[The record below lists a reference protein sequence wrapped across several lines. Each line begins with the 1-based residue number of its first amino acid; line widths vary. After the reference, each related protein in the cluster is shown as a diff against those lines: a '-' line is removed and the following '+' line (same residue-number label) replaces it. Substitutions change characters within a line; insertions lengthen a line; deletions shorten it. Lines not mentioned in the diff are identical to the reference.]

1 MGKYMVIDG
10 NRVEFDKEKN
20 ILDVVRKAGVD
31 LPTLC
36 YYSELSIYGACRM
49 CVVEDEKG
57 RIITSCSTPP
67 KDKMIIKTNTPKLH
81 KHRKMILELILAS
94 HRRDCTVCRKNGRC
108 RLQELAIRYGVKRIR
123 FKNSKNKA
131 QIDRSS
137 KSIVIDSSKCIL
149 CGDCVRMCN
158 EVQNVGAIDFAFRG
172 SKMTVSPAFG
182 NCIADTNCV
191 GCGQCASVCPT
202 GAIIIKSCV
211 NEVWDAIYDPKKRV
225 VMQIAPAV
233 RVALGEEFGIKGGEN
248 VMDKIV
254 AVMRRLGVDEIYDT
268 SLGADLT
275 TLEESKE
282 FLQKLKAEGK
292 ISEQE
297 KESRDSAD
305 LEKEQRNE
313 TKDSIDSEKEQK
325 NNSDDNTC
333 SEEEK
338 GRESKD
344 NTNLEKEEKDCQ
356 DNMEGNENISEEKD
370 ENNKEIIYPLF
381 TSCCPSWF
389 RYAETKHPEL
399 LPYVSTCKS
408 PMEMFGVVIKEY
420 FKKKDID
427 EGRTTVSIAV
437 MPCTAKKAEADR
449 DEFIREEVK
458 DIDYVLTTSE
468 MCDMINESGI
478 KFEEIEGECSDTPFS
493 LYSGAGVIFGVTGGV
508 TEAVV
513 RTIAEDKS
521 PKALKELQFIGIRGM
536 EGVKICETE
545 INGLYL
551 RIGIVNGLANAER
564 LIKVIE
570 RGEEHFDFVEVMA
583 CKGGCVGGAGQPFGL
598 SDIKCERAKGLYK
611 ADKVAQIKISS
622 DNPRL
627 NTIYNDVLKGNSH
640 LLNR

>member
-1 MGKYMVIDG
+1 MGKYMIIDG

-20 ILDVVRKAGVD
+20 ILDVVRKAGID

-57 RIITSCSTPP
+57 KIIASCSTPP

-81 KHRKMILELILAS
+81 KHRKIILELMLAS
-94 HRRDCTVCRKNGRC
+94 HRRDCTVCRKNGKC
-108 RLQELAIRYGVKRIR
+108 RLQELAIRFGVKKIR

-158 EVQNVGAIDFAFRG
+158 EVQNVGAIDFALRG
-172 SKMTVSPAFG
+172 SKMIVSPAFG
-182 NCIADTNCV
+182 KSIAETDCV
-191 GCGQCASVCPT
+191 SCGQCSAVCPT
-202 GAIIIKSCV
+202 GAIVIKSYT
-211 NEVWDAIYDPKKRV
+211 EQVWDAIYDPKKRV

-233 RVALGEEFGIKGGEN
+233 RVALGEEFGIKCGEN

-268 SLGADLT
+268 SLAADLT

-282 FLQKLKAEGK
+282 FLEKLKAERK
-292 ISEQE
+292 ISVQDE
-297 KESRDSAD
+297 
-305 LEKEQRNE
+305 
-313 TKDSIDSEKEQK
+313 
-325 NNSDDNTC
+325 DNI
-333 SEEEK
+333 
-338 GRESKD
+338 R
-344 NTNLEKEEKDCQ
+344 
-356 DNMEGNENISEEKD
+356 
-370 ENNKEIIYPLF
+370 YPLF
-381 TSCCPSWF
+381 TSCCPAWF

-399 LPYVSTCKS
+399 IPYISTCKS

-427 EGRTTVSIAV
+427 EGKTTVSVAV

-449 DEFIREEVK
+449 AEFIRNGVK

-468 MCDMINESGI
+468 LCDMINESGI
-478 KFEEIEGECSDTPFS
+478 RFEEVEGECSDTPFS
-493 LYSGAGVIFGVTGGV
+493 LYSGGGVIFGVTGGV
-508 TEAVV
+508 TESVI

-521 PKALKELQFIGIRGM
+521 PKALKELQFIGVRGM

-545 INGLYL
+545 IGGLSL
-551 RIGIVNGLANAER
+551 RIGIVNGLANAEK
-564 LIKVIE
+564 LIQVIE
-570 RGEEHFDFVEVMA
+570 SGKEHFDFVEVMA
-583 CKGGCVGGAGQPFGL
+583 CKGGCVGGAGQPFGI
-598 SDIKCERAKGLYK
+598 SKIKCERAKGLYK
-611 ADKVAQIKISS
+611 ADKVTQIKISS
-622 DNPRL
+622 ENPRL

-640 LLNR
+640 LLHR